1 MMAYLLQEEDQ
12 MPLMLGPARVRVVVQ
27 HTPHLYA
34 MLGLHDLDACPST
47 LQFDDS
53 ERTFYRAQ
61 STPRWVLYKPAVQ
74 GHGEA
79 TPLHRNQR

>member
-1 MMAYLLQEEDQ
+1 

-27 HTPHLYA
+27 HSPHLFA
-34 MLGLHDLDACPST
+34 ILGLHDLDACPSV
-47 LQFDDS
+47 LQFPDS